1 MKNIVLALG
10 IHVLSPVVQMADNT
24 IQQINIKK
32 RFCAIHW
39 IKVYP
44 VDSIINSSNNQG
56 LFSNVMS
63 LLRKSLSRNQQIRV
77 FALYVQEA
85 DYFKSSVALRKSSK
99 PKFLHLYVTRE
110 IAVGT

>member
-1 MKNIVLALG
+1 MV
-10 IHVLSPVVQMADNT
+10 DNA
-24 IQQINIKK
+24 IQQIYILKK
-32 RFCAIHW
+32 LCAIHW
-39 IKVYP
+39 IKIYP
-44 VDSIINSSNNQG
+44 VDSIINPSNNQG
-56 LFSNVMS
+56 LFFNVMS

-110 IAVGT
+110 ITVGT